1 MVKVRTK
8 SKKVDKAWFQQH
20 VTDPWVRR
28 AQQEGYRARAAY
40 KLQELDEVFR
50 LVRPGQCIVDLGCAP
65 GAWCQYLRRRLGTQA
80 GADGRARVRGTIV
93 GVDLLPVEPIDGV
106 HVLQGDFREEATLQ
120 ALQTVLQQALGR
132 QAQRAVDLVV
142 SDMAPNLS
150 GEATVDAAR
159 VQHLI
164 ELAVDFAVQHLRA
177 DGALV
182 VKVFHGPAYDAAV
195 RLLRQHFATVKAHK
209 PKASRPQSAETFLV
223 ARGLKGVADAP
234 TLSA

>member
-40 KLQELDEVFR
+40 KLQELDEVFQ

-65 GAWCQYLRRRLGTQA
+65 GAWCQYLRRRLGVQA
-80 GADGRARVRGTIV
+80 GPDGQVRLRGVIV

-106 HVLQGDFREEATLQ
+106 HVLQGDVREDSTLQ
-120 ALQTVLQQALGR
+120 ALQATLQQALG
-132 QAQRAVDLVV
+132 QPPQRAVDLVV

-150 GEATVDAAR
+150 GVQAVDAAR
-159 VQHLI
+159 LEHLV
-164 ELAVDFAVQHLRA
+164 ELAVDFALQHLKPE
-177 DGALV
+177 GALV
-182 VKVFHGPAYDAAV
+182 VKVFHGAAYDALV
-195 RLLRQHFATVKAHK
+195 RLLRQHFVQVKAHK

-223 ARGLKGVADAP
+223 ARGLKG
-234 TLSA
+234 

>member
-40 KLQELDEVFR
+40 KLQELDETFH
-50 LVRPGQCIVDLGCAP
+50 LVRPGQVIVDLGCAP
-65 GAWCQYLRRRLGTQA
+65 GAWCQYLRRRLGTQP
-80 GADGRARVRGTIV
+80 GPDGRARVRGVIV

-106 HVLQGDFREEATLQ
+106 HVLQGDFRDEATLA
-120 ALQTVLQQALGR
+120 ALQATLRQALG
-132 QAQRAVDLVV
+132 AAPERAVDLVV

-150 GEATVDAAR
+150 GIDEVDAAR
-159 VQHLI
+159 IEHLV
-164 ELAVDFAVQHLRA
+164 ELAVDFAVRHLKP

-182 VKVFHGPAYDAAV
+182 VKVFHGAAYEPAV
-195 RLLRQHFATVKAHK
+195 RLLRQHFLTVKAHK

-223 ARGLKGVADAP
+223 ARGLKG
-234 TLSA
+234 